1 MIGQYISLKEIIEGI
16 YTDTGAQDSII
27 YEDLI
32 KWSVEALNK
41 IGHPLQYRRK
51 VTGHKDN
58 PNLTITDYKA
68 PLPNNLHKIEQILV
82 NGQTARYSTDSFH
95 YLLGGECCGLP
106 NTQAQNLTGAVSTG
120 FYIDGFGNEFNSG
133 TFSNA
138 SCGNV
143 TYAVNSDCLTLSVK
157 EGDVCIAY
165 LEFPVDEEGLP
176 LIPDEESY
184 REAVTRYLIMKI
196 DYKEWR
202 KNPNSQGNR
211 MLYEDSKTEWAWYVG
226 QAANK
231 AKLHSVDQLESIKN
245 MLVKTFHSF
254 NQHKSGFKGLGEQQ
268 HRRIQ

>member
-16 YTDTGAQDSII
+16 YTDTGAQDNII

-51 VTGHKDN
+51 VTGSKSN
-58 PNLTITDYKA
+58 PNLLITDYRA
-68 PLPNNLHKIEQILV
+68 PLPPNLHKIEQILV
-82 NGQTARYSTDSFH
+82 NGTTARFSGDSFH
-95 YLLGGECCGLP
+95 YLLGGECCGTS
-106 NTQAQNLTGAVSTG
+106 NTPTSGGAVSSG
-120 FYIDGFGNEFNSG
+120 FYIDGFGNEFDSG
-133 TFSNA
+133 TFNNA
-138 SCGNV
+138 ACGDV

-157 EGDVCIAY
+157 NGDVCIAY

-176 LIPDEESY
+176 LIPDDESY
-184 REAVTRYLIMKI
+184 REAVTRYLIMKV

-202 KNPNSQGNR
+202 KNPSNQGNR

-231 AKLHSVDQLESIKN
+231 AKLSGGVDQLESIKN
-245 MLVKTFHSF
+245 QMVRTFQSF
-254 NQHKSGFKGLGEQQ
+254 NQHKNTFKRLGEQQ
-268 HRRIQ
+268 HRRTH

>member
-16 YTDTGAQDSII
+16 YADTGAQDTII

-41 IGHPLQYRRK
+41 IGHPMQYRRK
-51 VTGHKDN
+51 VTGSNDN
-58 PNLTITDYKA
+58 PNLKITDYKA
-68 PLPNNLHKIEQILV
+68 PLPQNLHKIEQILV
-82 NGQTARYSTDSFH
+82 NGKVARYSGNSFH
-95 YLLGGECCGLP
+95 YLLGGECCDLS
-106 NTQAQNLTGAVSTG
+106 NTAPSSGAVSTG

-133 TFSNA
+133 VFDNA
-138 SCGNV
+138 SCGDV
-143 TYAVNSDCLTLSVK
+143 TYMVNSDCLTLSVK
-157 EGDVCIAY
+157 TGNVCIAY
-165 LEFPVDEEGLP
+165 LEFPIDDEGLP

-202 KNPNSQGNR
+202 IKGTQHSKN
-211 MLYEDSKTEWAWYVG
+211 LYEDSRTEWMWYVG

-245 MLVKTFHSF
+245 QMVRMFQSF
-254 NQHKSGFKGLGEQQ
+254 NQHKNSFKTLGQQQ